1 MNLFAGPDRAYLGDM
16 KGNYV
21 WLILVA
27 LATVISLYMVSFN
40 PEQAGRIAEA
50 DRNAAFSGQ
59 ARDLALMA
67 LVLGIGGFIAYLTFT
82 RR

>member
-1 MNLFAGPDRAYLGDM
+1 MILFVGPDRAYLGGM
-16 KGNYV
+16 KGNYI
-21 WLILVA
+21 WLILVT
-27 LATVISLYMVSFN
+27 LLTVISLYMFNFN
-40 PEQAGRIAEA
+40 PEQAARIAEA

>member
-1 MNLFAGPDRAYLGDM
+1 MILFAGPDRAYLGTM
-16 KGNYV
+16 RGNYV
-21 WLILVA
+21 WLILIT
-27 LATVISLYMVSFN
+27 LLTVISLYMFNFN
-40 PEQAGRIAEA
+40 PEQAARIAEA

>member
-1 MNLFAGPDRAYLGDM
+1 MNV
-16 KGNYV
+16 NYA

-27 LATVISLYMVSFN
+27 LATAVSLYMIGFN

>member
-1 MNLFAGPDRAYLGDM
+1 M
-16 KGNYV
+16 KVNYA

-27 LATVISLYMVSFN
+27 LLTVISLYMFSFN
-40 PEQAGRIAEA
+40 PEQAGRLAEA
-50 DRNAAFSGQ
+50 HRDAAFSGQ